1 MANQPVT
8 PVTTAQAEACQEPQD
23 KIVSTSS
30 GLYDPEIADTSWA
43 PTEEFKNFLEKHFRR
58 KLTFDQVCDIL
69 EEQAVPS
76 VDALV
81 APVFDPS
88 MLQHVAASNKKF
100 IQERDREL
108 AGIQRAMLNATGPLC
123 TLHDQLEQGV
133 TLQPQDLKLI
143 LQQTLCL
150 LGSANTQLSTLR
162 RKKILASINK
172 SKIDLATQPL
182 PNAKKW
188 LFGDDFPSIASKEA
202 ELSRGLAKNLAPKLD
217 KSKTTYGVTGFKV
230 CNDLFK

>member
-150 LGSANTQLSTLR
+150 LGSANKDR
-162 RKKILASINK
+162 FR
-172 SKIDLATQPL
+172 
-182 PNAKKW
+182 
-188 LFGDDFPSIASKEA
+188 F
-202 ELSRGLAKNLAPKLD
+202 
-217 KSKTTYGVTGFKV
+217 
-230 CNDLFK
+230 

>member
-1 MANQPVT
+1 MN
-8 PVTTAQAEACQEPQD
+8 
-23 KIVSTSS
+23 
-30 GLYDPEIADTSWA
+30 
-43 PTEEFKNFLEKHFRR
+43 
-58 KLTFDQVCDIL
+58 
-69 EEQAVPS
+69 
-76 VDALV
+76 ALV

-108 AGIQRAMLNATGPLC
+108 AGIQHAMLNATGPLC
-123 TLHDQLEQGV
+123 TLHDQLEHGL

-150 LGSANTQLSTLR
+150 LGSAKTQLSTLR
-162 RKKILASINK
+162 RKKTLASINK

-188 LFGDDFPSIASKEA
+188 LFGDDFPSIASKEE

-217 KSKTTYGVTGFKV
+217 KSKTTYGSRDSRYCTV
-230 CNDLFK
+230 LFNYFQHHSKKRQISKFSASQRQFFSRPPRSQQG